1 MSQSKNEMK
10 NTDTEPIRSSKQK
23 KKEKPHQGIA
33 YPIPKGDQ
41 IQALCVCTAT

>member
-23 KKEKPHQGIA
+23 KKKKKNHT
-33 YPIPKGDQ
+33 K
-41 IQALCVCTAT
+41 V

>member
-23 KKEKPHQGIA
+23 KKKKEKPHQGIA
-33 YPIPKGDQ
+33 YPIPKGD
-41 IQALCVCTAT
+41 